1 MEVEDRRF
9 REMYVNGDAHDMS
22 ERTSLCRKVSIA
34 SSRSSGSRR
43 GHRQR
48 ASPRPAC
55 LTQRISVIS
64 TASSNTTSGIASDIG
79 KLYTSF
85 EESEGVCAWCLLTCL
100 CLVVPSNSMCFTYF
114 LPGVRHFAVIHF
126 PSLLSAAS
134 WYISRPLFLN
144 CKCCDFDPFP
154 ATLLWTILWFV
165 AQLYNEHYECVARST
180 KFSL

>member
-9 REMYVNGDAHDMS
+9 REMYVSGDAHDIS
-22 ERTSLCRKVSIA
+22 ERTSLCRKVSVT

-85 EESEGVCAWCLLTCL
+85 EESEGVCACCFLTRLCRIAASNPMCIGRQHISSWLVCQSCVILPHDTFSLISFCCLLE
-100 CLVVPSNSMCFTYF
+100 YF
-114 LPGVRHFAVIHF
+114 SSFIFEFG
-126 PSLLSAAS
+126 
-134 WYISRPLFLN
+134 
-144 CKCCDFDPFP
+144 
-154 ATLLWTILWFV
+154 IL
-165 AQLYNEHYECVARST
+165 
-180 KFSL
+180 

>member
-1 MEVEDRRF
+1 MILIVHRHRLSELRHMEVEDRRF

-22 ERTSLCRKVSIA
+22 ERTSLCRKVSIT

-100 CLVVPSNSMCFTYF
+100 CRVVPSNSMCFTYF
-114 LPGVRHFAVIHF
+114 LPGVRHFAVIRF
-126 PSLLSAAS
+126 PSLLFAAS
-134 WYISRPLFLN
+134 WYISR
-144 CKCCDFDPFP
+144 
-154 ATLLWTILWFV
+154 LLYF
-165 AQLYNEHYECVARST
+165 
-180 KFSL
+180 

>member
-1 MEVEDRRF
+1 MLILIVARRRLSELRHMEVEDRRF
-9 REMYVNGDAHDMS
+9 REMYVSGDAPDMS
-22 ERTSLCRKVSIA
+22 ERTSLCRKVSVT

-85 EESEGVCAWCLLTCL
+85 EESEGVCACCFLTCFCCLFLLTQYVCLLLSHAFMLLLTVCALVASVHAFSHISCWLL
-100 CLVVPSNSMCFTYF
+100 C
-114 LPGVRHFAVIHF
+114 
-126 PSLLSAAS
+126 
-134 WYISRPLFLN
+134 
-144 CKCCDFDPFP
+144 
-154 ATLLWTILWFV
+154 
-165 AQLYNEHYECVARST
+165 
-180 KFSL
+180 